1 MSAKDANPA
10 GEVGKANNKDG
21 DLIESP
27 NITHAS
33 ADESEP
39 YIDAKEEARKAA
51 RKKAETVEIDG
62 VPIDE
67 KDLKFKAGDIK
78 RKGADD
84 YFVNVDRREI
94 EKKERR
100 RAKAEEAIRRKEEN
114 RSRAKKLRQQIKNF
128 FFKGWHKFAFIGVI
142 VAMLVGSYFIW
153 VHPKILAEIQ
163 RREEEALAAQIAAE
177 EAAAESTADMEAK
190 LRQANEYIESHD
202 IDMAMPIYED
212 LLKNI
217 TEPEYKIRIYV
228 SRSRL
233 LFNSNQYSEEYRDLE
248 LSDAKAAYEVDH
260 ESFEAVGWLVEFYT
274 RTGNKTE
281 AEKYEAIQEELF
293 RKAAENEE
301 NNIEGAWG

>member
-62 VPIDE
+62 IPIPE
-67 KDLKFKAGDIK
+67 PEQKFKSEKIK
-78 RKGADD
+78 THNDGEL
-84 YFVNVDRREI
+84 FVNVDRREI

-114 RSRAKKLRQQIKNF
+114 RSRAKKLRQQIKDF

-163 RREEEALAAQIAAE
+163 RREEEALSAQIAAE
-177 EAAAESTADMEAK
+177 EIGRVKAIPTTTDT
-190 LRQANEYIESHD
+190 RI
-202 IDMAMPIYED
+202 PIQ
-212 LLKNI
+212 N
-217 TEPEYKIRIYV
+217 
-228 SRSRL
+228 
-233 LFNSNQYSEEYRDLE
+233 
-248 LSDAKAAYEVDH
+248 
-260 ESFEAVGWLVEFYT
+260 G
-274 RTGNKTE
+274 
-281 AEKYEAIQEELF
+281 
-293 RKAAENEE
+293 
-301 NNIEGAWG
+301 

>member
-100 RAKAEEAIRRKEEN
+100 QTKVEESARKKEAS
-114 RSRAKKLRQQIKNF
+114 RSRAQKIQQQVKDF
-128 FFKGWHKFAFIGVI
+128 FFKGWHKTVFIGI
-142 VAMLVGSYFIW
+142 IIAIILGGAGYAIW
-153 VHPKILAEIQ
+153 YKATENERLEAE
-163 RREEEALAAQIAAE
+163 RTAAE
-177 EAAAESTADMEAK
+177 AAKISEANQVERTLLEKITNEAKKAEEDLPEAIAGFDELISETESDADKSKIYLYKSQTIFKKFNNKVNNSYEDEIYDSAVKAYELDKDNEAALDWVIAMATHFGRNDDLAK
-190 LRQANEYIESHD
+190 YK
-202 IDMAMPIYED
+202 P
-212 LLKNI
+212 LK
-217 TEPEYKIRIYV
+217 EQKE
-228 SRSRL
+228 
-233 LFNSNQYSEEYRDLE
+233 
-248 LSDAKAAYEVDH
+248 SDAKKD
-260 ESFEAVGWLVEFYT
+260 T
-274 RTGNKTE
+274 RTTE
-281 AEKYEAIQEELF
+281 G
-293 RKAAENEE
+293 R
-301 NNIEGAWG
+301 G